1 MQWASYASIDYDIY
15 LDSWHFK
22 LHLKTDFK
30 LKTNSNF
37 QILKHFTESLWNKGQ
52 SSIKTDRNDENNCFI
67 GFLRGQFLDSKA
79 RTRGI
84 ALIFWKLFENSY
96 AVDTHQKIQWKKPVI
111 FVKKV
116 KLVKVV

>member
-37 QILKHFTESLWNKGQ
+37 QILKRFTESLWNKGQ
-52 SSIKTDRNDENNCFI
+52 SSIKRDRNDENNCFI
-67 GFLRGQFLDSKA
+67 GFLRGQFFDSKA

-84 ALIFWKLFENSY
+84 ALNILEALWELLHCWYSPEN
-96 AVDTHQKIQWKKPVI
+96 TMKKTCY
-111 FVKKV
+111 FC
-116 KLVKVV
+116 